1 MKQLCRGVWGSHLGS
16 ETLLRRHAKSRR
28 RIACISTF
36 HIVSSKA
43 SWLSLASIG
52 YSMVRLEEKL
62 LWRCVFSCPLIIYKF
77 KRERVFHRAFTLIFF
92 WCSEENEV
100 TISYIPKITKKIEN
114 ISAIFHTAK
123 MPKTTLNCAFGGY
136 EKWHFRCAWNEDP
149 NRFWPPESGF
159 GPFWLF
165 LIFFRSFIWIKT
177 G

>member
-28 RIACISTF
+28 RIACISSF

-62 LWRCVFSCPLIIYKF
+62 LWRCVFSCPFIIYKF
-77 KRERVFHRAFTLIFF
+77 GRERVFHRSFTLIFLLVLRGKRGH
-92 WCSEENEV
+92 NIIY
-100 TISYIPKITKKIEN
+100 TQNYQKIEN